1 MTEDNVKLPLKQ
13 AEVSVQRFQDMAV
26 PHHLGLLQN
35 HRSNI
40 EKSLALGDWQKI
52 KKEELNAMR
61 VIKQIKNLLLEM
73 DTLREK
79 LRDEDKP
86 RFDELIKP
94 GRTKA
99 FDGMNKFAALQLKSP
114 SSTLGSQYDED
125 QVVDIDNVP
134 ALQSTLPQLQA
145 DFHLE
150 EHQLAQRQACL
161 DQMQR
166 LQHEIYDLQG
176 VFHTMRELTQEQAVS
191 VQSIADNAE
200 EALENVQVGEG
211 YLRNALTY
219 KKAMYP
225 VVGALLG
232 TCVGGPIGMV
242 AGMKAGGLAAVGCGI
257 LGFTGG
263 SVLKSNPN
271 VMHGSIEEQQ
281 AQQETDSTETMEL
294 AEKSE

>member
-1 MTEDNVKLPLKQ
+1 
-13 AEVSVQRFQDMAV
+13 
-26 PHHLGLLQN
+26 
-35 HRSNI
+35 
-40 EKSLALGDWQKI
+40 
-52 KKEELNAMR
+52 
-61 VIKQIKNLLLEM
+61 
-73 DTLREK
+73 
-79 LRDEDKP
+79 
-86 RFDELIKP
+86 
-94 GRTKA
+94 
-99 FDGMNKFAALQLKSP
+99 
-114 SSTLGSQYDED
+114 
-125 QVVDIDNVP
+125 VDIDNVP

-145 DFHLE
+145 DFQLE

-166 LQHEIYDLQG
+166 LQREIYELQG

-200 EALENVQVGEG
+200 EALENVQVGET

-294 AEKSE
+294 AEKSD

>member
-1 MTEDNVKLPLKQ
+1 MVDDKLTLKQ
-13 AEVSVQRFQDMAV
+13 AEVSVQRFQEQAV
-26 PHHLGLLQN
+26 PHHLSLLEN

-40 EKSLALGDWQKI
+40 EKSLALGDWHKI

-73 DTLREK
+73 DALREK
-79 LRDEDKP
+79 LRDEDQE
-86 RFDELIKP
+86 RFDKLMKV
-94 GRTKA
+94 GKDRA
-99 FDGMNKFAALQLKSP
+99 FEGMKKFSELQLKTP
-114 SSTLGSQYDED
+114 SVQQDDD
-125 QVVDIDNVP
+125 QDNHSLVDIENAP
-134 ALQSTLPQLQA
+134 ALQHALPQLQTN
-145 DFHLE
+145 FQLE
-150 EHQLAQRQACL
+150 EHQLLQRQSCL
-161 DQMQR
+161 EQMEQ
-166 LQHEIYDLQG
+166 LQHEIYDLNCM
-176 VFHTMRELTQEQAVS
+176 FHGMRELTQEQANS

-200 EALENVQVGEG
+200 EALENVIEGEKR
-211 YLRNALTY
+211 LRNALTY

-242 AGMKAGGLAAVGCGI
+242 AGIKAGGLAAVGCGI

-271 VMHGSIEEQQ
+271 VLHGSIEEQQ
-281 AQQETDSTETMEL
+281 AQQQDGNESTETLEL